1 MLEKLKANSVQ
12 VVNVRLK
19 SIEKPQNLFRHNWQK
34 P

>member
-12 VVNVRLK
+12 LLNFSFE

>member
-1 MLEKLKANSVQ
+1 MLGKLQANSVQ
-12 VVNVRLK
+12 VVNFSLK